1 MAHTFPALNG
11 PSIQAIQWTTECILQ
26 GYINTLLW
34 SIVSRVKPFQIVH
47 SFIETRRTILVIVS
61 PVHSSIRRWCVGKE
75 KRSKQSLL
83 FSSSIHT
90 LQLQLSYTYTSLT
103 NFLSR
108 LLFSM
113 SPFVPC
119 LFFFFLRQHCNYSG
133 DVMCVYGG

>member
-61 PVHSSIRRWCVGKE
+61 PVHSSIRRWSVVCWEGEEIKTV
-75 KRSKQSLL
+75 SSLL
-83 FSSSIHT
+83 LIYSYLATAVELYIYLVDQFPIAPPLLNVTVRSLPLLLLLAAT
-90 LQLQLSYTYTSLT
+90 LQL
-103 NFLSR
+103 FR
-108 LLFSM
+108 
-113 SPFVPC
+113 
-119 LFFFFLRQHCNYSG
+119 
-133 DVMCVYGG
+133 